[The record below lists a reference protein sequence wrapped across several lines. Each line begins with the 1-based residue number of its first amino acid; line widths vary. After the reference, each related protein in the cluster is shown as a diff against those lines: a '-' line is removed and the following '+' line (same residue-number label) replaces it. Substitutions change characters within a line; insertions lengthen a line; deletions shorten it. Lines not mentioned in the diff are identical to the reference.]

1 MDEPGGLYIHIP
13 FCTAKCHYCDF
24 YSVAGREE
32 MIGRLVSA
40 IIAEIAATD
49 PAQKPRKI
57 DTIFIGGGTPSLL
70 APRQLEAI
78 LKAVGDHF
86 DLDGRLE
93 LTIEANPGEIAPGS
107 MEVWRS
113 LGINR
118 LSMGFQSFQP
128 DLLRFLGRLH
138 SPETSLAAFDA
149 ARRAGFDN
157 INADLLFN
165 VPGQSR
171 EQWQSDLAQLVALQP
186 EHISAYSLTVESG
199 TELDRRVR
207 QGEVAM
213 PPPETDREM
222 LIQTW
227 EYLGAQGYAGY
238 EVSNYA
244 RPGRQCRHNLHYWRI
259 DPYHGF
265 GPAAHRFNGAVRSWN
280 IRHLDGYVERLEM
293 NRSPVAGRE
302 LLTEQENYNEKL
314 AFGLRLR
321 EGISVTEALG
331 FKDEN
336 AFAGHYAKLLD
347 RWSDSVVLNQDNL
360 SLTEAGLMMADA
372 IAADFMA
379 LPPEDLIAVGA
390 RATGVA

>member
-32 MIGRLVSA
+32 MIGRLVAA
-40 IIAEIAATD
+40 IIAEIALGD
-49 PAQKPRKI
+49 PAQAPRKI

-70 APRQLEAI
+70 TPGQLEAI

-86 DLDGRLE
+86 DLSGLAE
-93 LTIEANPGEIAPGS
+93 LTLEANPGEIAPGS
-107 MEVWRS
+107 LEAWRS

-157 INADLLFN
+157 INADLIFN

-171 EQWQSDLAQLVALQP
+171 EQWQSDLARLAEMEP
-186 EHISAYSLTVESG
+186 EHISAYSLTVEPG
-199 TELDRRVR
+199 TELDRKVR

-213 PPPETDREM
+213 PPQEMDREM

-227 EYLGAQGYAGY
+227 EFLGAQGYAGY

-259 DPYHGF
+259 EPYHGF
-265 GPAAHRFNGAVRSWN
+265 GPAAHRFDGAVRSWN

-293 NRSPVAGRE
+293 GRSPLAGRE
-302 LLTEQENYNEKL
+302 LLTAQERYNEKL

-321 EGISVTEALG
+321 EGISVTAALG
-331 FKDEN
+331 FEDER
-336 AFAGHYAKLLD
+336 AFAGHYAELLD
-347 RWSDSVVLNQDNL
+347 RWAEAVVLEQENL
-360 SLTEAGLMMADA
+360 SLTRAGLLMADA

-379 LPPEDLIAVGA
+379 LPPTDLFAAGVGA
-390 RATGVA
+390 TEVA